1 MVGERL
7 NVLIVDDETRF
18 LEQAGIFLKNEDR
31 DFNIYQEESVEKGIE
46 VIEQENIDVIVSDYQ
61 MPGEDG
67 LEFLRKIRKEKG
79 KKTPFIIFT
88 GKGREEVAI
97 KALNLGADRYLQK
110 GGDPRTQYGVL
121 ARTIKKEVEHNK
133 TEKEVEHLRNEYREL
148 FNSVKDMVFIHDLD
162 GEIIQVNETAE
173 DVLGYDKEEFLNMN
187 IKEIDKEQEKTIDRL
202 EILKNENSIRFE
214 GKHITKSG
222 EILPVEINANII
234 DFRGEKAVLGAAR
247 DITERKRK
255 ENFIKHLN
263 EVINVVRKINQLIVM
278 ENDKSPLLNKTTEK
292 LVKSDFFNK
301 TWIGLIDDE
310 EGIEGVFISG
320 VDDIDER
327 EKFEQMVDDNFVPN
341 CIERVFDEQEMVVI
355 DEGEEVC
362 EDCPFF
368 EGYTDNYVISI
379 KLDYENED
387 YGVMNI
393 SFSDD
398 IDVYP
403 SKREFELIQ
412 ELADDLGYAL
422 YNIEKEKLKEEMRNV
437 ERLADT
443 SGSYQRLIDENFNIF
458 AQNEDM
464 NKLTGISD
472 EEIEKNDF
480 KCFDQLS
487 GPSCNNEECTLKKVQ
502 NGEEIISRE
511 VEKTTADGE
520 KIKTIMTAKP
530 VKDEEGNVIGV
541 AESFKDISSIKSIIQ
556 NMEDTLNKFKE
567 GEFRS
572 RIDTENL
579 EKDYKALGEGINEL
593 LDLAERCMSESS

>member
-1 MVGERL
+1 MEGL

-18 LEQAGIFLKNEDR
+18 LEQAGIFLKNEDG
-31 DFNIYQEESVEKGIE
+31 DFNIYQEDSVEKGIE
-46 VIEQENIDVIVSDYQ
+46 IIEQEDIDIIVSDYQ
-61 MPGEDG
+61 MPGKDG
-67 LEFLRKIRKEKG
+67 LEFLEKIRKEKD

-278 ENDKSPLLNKTTEK
+278 ENDRDPLLNKTTEK
-292 LVKSDFFNK
+292 LVKSDLFDK
-301 TWIGLIDDE
+301 AWIGLIDDE
-310 EGIEGVFISG
+310 EGIDSVHISG
-320 VDDIDER
+320 LKDVDGR
-327 EKFEQMVDDNFVPN
+327 ENFEQMIDDNFVPN
-341 CIERVFDEQEMVVI
+341 CIERVFDEEEMVVI
-355 DEGEEVC
+355 EEGEEVC

-393 SFSDD
+393 SFSDE

-412 ELADDLGYAL
+412 ELVDDLGYAL
-422 YNIEKEKLKEEMRNV
+422 YNIEKEELKEEMRNV

-464 NKLTGISD
+464 KELTGVSD
-472 EEIEKNDF
+472 EKIEENDF

-487 GPSCNNEECTLKKVQ
+487 GPSCNNEECTLKKVK
-502 NGEEIISRE
+502 NGEEKISRE

-520 KIKTIMTAKP
+520 KIKAIMTAKP

-541 AESFKDISSIKSIIQ
+541 AESFKDISSIKSIIE
-556 NMEDTLNKFKE
+556 NMKDTIKEFEEGKLNH
-567 GEFRS
+567 
-572 RIDTENL
+572 RISTENL
-579 EKDYKALGEGINEL
+579 EKDYQALAKGVNEL
-593 LDLAERCMSESS
+593 FEMVEDCYS